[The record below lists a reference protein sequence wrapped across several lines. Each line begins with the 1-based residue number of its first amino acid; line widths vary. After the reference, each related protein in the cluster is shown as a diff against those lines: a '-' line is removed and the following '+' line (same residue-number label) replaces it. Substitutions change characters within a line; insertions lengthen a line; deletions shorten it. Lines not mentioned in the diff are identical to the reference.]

1 MDVATLMLA
10 ARAGDRAA
18 WDRLV
23 ERLTP
28 LLWATARAYRLGEA
42 DAADV
47 VQTAWLR
54 LLEHFDSVRDPS
66 AVGAWLATT
75 VRHESLRALRLGA
88 RQIPTEAVPE
98 VAAPSTLDA
107 HLLTEERDRVL
118 WRAFATLSPECQ
130 GLLRL
135 LASDPAPSYAEVAA
149 ALDRPIGSLGPT
161 RRRCLERLR
170 GTLEPS
176 GITAEIGDS

>member
-18 WDRLV
+18 WAQLV
-23 ERLTP
+23 ERFTP
-28 LLWATARAYRLGEA
+28 LLWATARAHRLGEA
-42 DAADV
+42 DSADV

-54 LLEHFDSVRDPS
+54 LLEHLDSLREPQ

-88 RQIPTEAVPE
+88 RQIPTDAVAE
-98 VAAPSTLDA
+98 TAAPTNLEA
-107 HLLTEERDRVL
+107 HLLVEERDRAL
-118 WRAFATLSPECQ
+118 WHAFATLPADCQ

-149 ALDRPIGSLGPT
+149 ALERPIGSLGPT

-170 GTLEPS
+170 TALEPS